1 MVLNPGKNCNTQPK
15 TKDKELRA
23 PSLRKQ
29 SFFCSIFCQISVCL
43 EFRLGD
49 SQVVLA
55 MMRGQC
61 DCFFWNFCKNYKN
74 IAFSLARLKKNFL
87 LLLFNVFF
95 TFCWDDLSVASFRKR
110 NCGGHW
116 SFPTFSINFA
126 APHLGFQILQVL
138 VQGLKAEEEK
148 RRVQSQHRW
157 KQLGKV
163 QCFETSVF
171 KSL

>member
-1 MVLNPGKNCNTQPK
+1 MGPVV
-15 TKDKELRA
+15 A
-23 PSLRKQ
+23 
-29 SFFCSIFCQISVCL
+29 FFSHTGSQIWL
-43 EFRLGD
+43 
-49 SQVVLA
+49 SQ
-55 MMRGQC
+55 
-61 DCFFWNFCKNYKN
+61 
-74 IAFSLARLKKNFL
+74 L
-87 LLLFNVFF
+87 L
-95 TFCWDDLSVASFRKR
+95 VASKTNKPLSRFQSKSGVSLPPKLEQQAARR
-110 NCGGHW
+110 QSVNLFGTGTFSNCGGHW

-138 VQGLKAEEEK
+138 VQGLKAEEDK

>member
-1 MVLNPGKNCNTQPK
+1 MQVDEDGDIRFSGCKSESCLSVEDNFILSGG
-15 TKDKELRA
+15 
-23 PSLRKQ
+23 
-29 SFFCSIFCQISVCL
+29 SITF
-43 EFRLGD
+43 GD
-49 SQVVLA
+49 CED
-55 MMRGQC
+55 RGMEAAG
-61 DCFFWNFCKNYKN
+61 NVN
-74 IAFSLARLKKNFL
+74 LKKGASMSFKGCGNL
-87 LLLFNVFF
+87 QVDGGALFVKGSLDVEDEASLEAQS
-95 TFCWDDLSVASFRKR
+95 CVSFRGAGIY
-110 NCGGHW
+110 CGGHW

-157 KQLGKV
+157 KLQLGKV

>member
-1 MVLNPGKNCNTQPK
+1 MNLFGTG
-15 TKDKELRA
+15 T
-23 PSLRKQ
+23 
-29 SFFCSIFCQISVCL
+29 
-43 EFRLGD
+43 
-49 SQVVLA
+49 
-55 MMRGQC
+55 
-61 DCFFWNFCKNYKN
+61 
-74 IAFSLARLKKNFL
+74 FS
-87 LLLFNVFF
+87 
-95 TFCWDDLSVASFRKR
+95 

-148 RRVQSQHRW
+148 RRVQTQHRW
-157 KQLGKV
+157 KRQLGKV